1 MMLGAIVFLLGLVV
15 DKFYPVALLVYRI
28 VFVSL
33 WWVFSPFYR
42 LIRGTLRKGATGG
55 KWSGKSLLSG
65 VRWGERKAIDL
76 VKSMAE
82 GERDEPSVNT
92 PNTAQDRRMRA
103 GVRGSY
109 SSEQDSDRD

>member
-1 MMLGAIVFLLGLVV
+1 MLLGAIVFMLGLVV

-28 VFVSL
+28 VFISL

-42 LIRGTLRKGATGG
+42 LIRGTLRKGAAGG
-55 KWSGKSLLSG
+55 KWSGKSLITG
-65 VRWGERKAIDL
+65 VRWCERKAIDL
-76 VKSMAE
+76 VKSVFE
-82 GERDEPSVNT
+82 GERDEPPVNT

-109 SSEQDSDRD
+109 SSEQDSERD